1 MVNNVIMPKQ
11 GLQMTEGVIIKWYYS
26 EGETVKSG
34 TPLFSMETDK
44 LTIDIDSQFDGVLLK
59 IIAEEGET
67 VPITETIAF
76 IGDAGDEIP
85 AIEKK
90 QSATAPVAETP
101 APAVVEAPKPVES
114 LAALTKAPQIT
125 PSDRLFITPRAKLRA
140 IERGVDYEK
149 AFRKG
154 KLQGS
159 GNGIIV
165 ERDIISYV
173 PENASY
179 SAVSMLESYADASA
193 ALAYLSSLTKGGI
206 ECDIFTFVAYTF
218 AKAGELSVSYAKNN
232 DDESY
237 EFLAACEAN
246 SLASFASKL
255 KDINS
260 VESASSFAVA
270 DFTDKRISK
279 ASLPLTE
286 ELDAILCVAKYRD
299 DVVFTLSFDSEK
311 LPASKAAD
319 ILDRMA
325 FMLENPTL
333 MLSM

>member
-26 EGETVKSG
+26 EGETVKAG

-44 LTIDIDSQFDGVLLK
+44 LTIDIDSQFDGTLLK
-59 IIAEEGET
+59 IVAEEGET

-76 IGDAGDEIP
+76 IGDAGDDIPEIN
-85 AIEKK
+85 KK
-90 QSATAPVAETP
+90 QSAPAPVIETPAPTVAEAPKAAETP
-101 APAVVEAPKPVES
+101 AELPKVQQ
-114 LAALTKAPQIT
+114 AT

-149 AFRKG
+149 AFKKG

-159 GNGIIV
+159 GNGIII
-165 ERDIISYV
+165 ERDIISYT
-173 PENASY
+173 PESVSY
-179 SAVSMLESYADASA
+179 SAVSVLESYADASHA
-193 ALAYLSSLTKGGI
+193 NAYISSLTKSGI
-206 ECDIFTFVAYTF
+206 ECDLFTLAAYTF
-218 AKAGELSVSYAKNN
+218 AKAGELTVSYAKKNS
-232 DDESY
+232 DEAY
-237 EFLAACEAN
+237 EFFAACEAN
-246 SLASFASKL
+246 SLLSFATKF
-255 KDINS
+255 KDDTAAGA
-260 VESASSFAVA
+260 ASSFAVA

-279 ASLPLTE
+279 ATLPLTD

-299 DVVFTLSFDSEK
+299 DVIFTLSFDADK
-311 LPASKAAD
+311 LSASRAAD